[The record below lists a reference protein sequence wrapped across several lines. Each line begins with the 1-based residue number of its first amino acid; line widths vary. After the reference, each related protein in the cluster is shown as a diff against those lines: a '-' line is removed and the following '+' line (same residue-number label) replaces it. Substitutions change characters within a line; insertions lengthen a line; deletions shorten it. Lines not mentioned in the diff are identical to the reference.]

1 VKIILTGRLPNY
13 CFIVVAAAVS
23 LMSPSISQGISISPS
38 SATVSLGATQQ
49 FTATGGATWVLEIS
63 YFTGCPQRNCIHH
76 VAYCAPACGTVSPA
90 STASGVPTT
99 YSAPTTPQNLF
110 PPGAQLP
117 RLEIV
122 ASYVASAVITI
133 PPIIVSVSPTPATV
147 PVGKTRQVTA
157 TVLNDGTKK
166 GVTWTLE
173 QNGVTCSSGCGT
185 ISPTKTATGTATTYT
200 APASSPIVPVVTLVA
215 TSVEDP
221 TKSGTGT
228 EILITSSGGLAC
240 SAGSG
245 HEALLKGQYA
255 FLLQA
260 FGPYYPGGGHTAGSI
275 TADGSGRIT
284 GGEENN
290 MSDSG
295 AGHVPPTIST
305 TVSSYAVGPDRRGCL
320 LLADADGTTSFL
332 RLALGSVNAS
342 GVATGGRVIE
352 FGDPTAT
359 ETRAAG
365 LLRLQD
371 PTSFSAA
378 QFKGNYAFG
387 TVGRTPKISGTA
399 VIGSLTIAGTFAADG
414 VSGISSATIDL
425 NLGGSITSDVSSVG
439 SFVCCDAHGG
449 GSGTFTDTNPATN
462 FGFYQINSSEA
473 FFLTNNDLWGTGGQ
487 LVRIPPGTVFS
498 QASLK
503 GVAVLRETLQSGSGP
518 GVNLATV
525 VANGNGT
532 LTLNN
537 NLNSAGAFTK
547 SSTPLT
553 YQVSS
558 NGRVTLAGTGMPPVL
573 YLYGPNRGF
582 LLGTDA
588 DVSFGILEPQT
599 GAPFSNSSFSGA
611 YTLGTENPSAGT
623 VMMESGI
630 ITANGSGHAVGTA
643 DQSIPTGLAQNQ
655 SLNFA
660 YSFGAN
666 GNGNLGSG
674 TTAILI
680 SGTKMAYMS
689 TTDSNPAITVV
700 EK

>member
-1 VKIILTGRLPNY
+1 
-13 CFIVVAAAVS
+13 
-23 LMSPSISQGISISPS
+23 
-38 SATVSLGATQQ
+38 
-49 FTATGGATWVLEIS
+49 
-63 YFTGCPQRNCIHH
+63 
-76 VAYCAPACGTVSPA
+76 
-90 STASGVPTT
+90 
-99 YSAPTTPQNLF
+99 
-110 PPGAQLP
+110 
-117 RLEIV
+117 LEIV
-122 ASYVASAVITI
+122 ASNIASAVITI
-133 PPIIVSVSPTPATV
+133 PPIMVSVSPNPATV
-147 PVGKTRQVTA
+147 AVGKTRQVTA

-173 QNGVTCSSGCGT
+173 QSGVTCSPGCGT
-185 ISPTKTATGTATTYT
+185 ISPTKTATGAATTYT

-221 TKSGTGT
+221 TRSGTGT
-228 EILITSSGGLAC
+228 QILTTSGGGLPC

-260 FGPYYPGGGHTAGSI
+260 FGPTYPGGGSTAGSI
-275 TADGSGRIT
+275 TADGSGRIS
-284 GGEENN
+284 GGEEDLL
-290 MSDSG
+290 SDSG

-332 RLALGSVNAS
+332 QFTLGSVNAN
-342 GVATGGRVIE
+342 GVATSGRVIE
-352 FGDPTAT
+352 FGDATAT

-387 TVGRTPKISGTA
+387 TVGRTP
-399 VIGSLTIAGTFAADG
+399 SLAIAGTFASDG
-414 VSGISSATIDL
+414 VSAISSATIDV
-425 NLGGSITSDVSSVG
+425 NLGGSIASDVSSVG
-439 SFVCCDAHGG
+439 SFVCCDAHGK

-473 FFLTNNDLWGTGGQ
+473 FFLTSNDLWGTGGQ
-487 LVRIPPGTVFS
+487 VVRIPAGTGFS

-503 GVAVLRETLQSGSGP
+503 GVAVLRETLQSGSAP

-532 LTLNN
+532 LTLNS
-537 NLNSAGAFTK
+537 NLNSAGTFTK
-547 SSTPLT
+547 SSAPLT

-558 NGRVTLAGTGMPPVL
+558 NGRVTLAGIGMPPVL
-573 YLYGPNRGF
+573 YLYGANSGF

-611 YTLGTENPSAGT
+611 YTLGTENPSAST

-630 ITANGSGHAVGTA
+630 LTANGSGHALGTA

-674 TTAILI
+674 TAAILI
-680 SGTKMAYMS
+680 SGTKIAYMS
-689 TTDSNPAITVV
+689 TTDPNPAITVV